1 MLSYALIG
9 GIMYGLYFGL
19 VGMGLNLIFGV
30 MRMINLAHGDFIM
43 LGAFLTYWLYYLFGF
58 NPLIVIPISIVVFLV
73 FGFLMYY
80 VFVPKLLHSKDP
92 EMLSFIL
99 FFGVSQVIEAIIILF
114 FGNNQISVPST
125 IFAKLFNVSTFTLF
139 GNTFPISW
147 LVVSVACIVA
157 FVLIYVYFF
166 YTKLGY
172 ATRAIMANRHEALVS
187 GIDVNK
193 VSAIA
198 FGVGIAAASLAGV
211 MGFFM
216 IGAAFPSMGTDLTT
230 ISFTIIVLGALGNP
244 LGTVIGGLIY
254 GVAIMLMQTYFSS
267 WTNVLPYLLL
277 IFVILIKPEGLL
289 GKAVRNV

>member
-9 GIMYGLYFGL
+9 GFMYGLYFGL
-19 VGMGLNLIFGV
+19 VGLGLNLIFGV
-30 MRMINLAHGDFIM
+30 MRIINLAHGDFIM

-58 NPLIVIPISIVVFLV
+58 NPLMVIPISLIVFLFFGV
-73 FGFLMYY
+73 FMYY
-80 VFVPKLLHSKDP
+80 IFVPRLLHSKDP

-125 IFAKLFNVSTFTLF
+125 IFAKMLHVSTFSLF
-139 GNTFPISW
+139 GNIFPISW
-147 LVVSVACIVA
+147 LIVSVVA
-157 FVLIYVYFF
+157 IITFASIYFYFF
-166 YTKLGY
+166 FTKLGY
-172 ATRAIMANRHEALVS
+172 ATRAIMANRLEAMVS
-187 GIDVNK
+187 GIDVHK

-198 FGVGIAAASLAGV
+198 FGIGIAIASLAGV

-216 IGAAFPSMGTDLTT
+216 IGAAYPSMGTDLTT

-254 GVAIMLMQTYFSS
+254 GVAIMLMQTYLSS

-277 IFVILIKPEGLL
+277 IFVMLIKPEGLL
-289 GKAVRNV
+289 GRAVRNV